1 KPRNKRGSAFPSN
14 NAGQHPANGLGGRY
28 DFGASLSAAL
38 SSAQDKLGRE
48 SGLMN
53 PAQRQSGGSYFG
65 PLDRKEGPTKA
76 DERPDALTTDRP
88 AMGSDQYRDLVQKF
102 CYFTPG
108 SGKGPRSPQPADT
121 PESAA
126 APIKTDGTLES
137 ASTSRSSTN
146 SSSPQLDGN
155 NERAVPASNPF
166 VSRSGSPAP
175 VTGGGLG
182 ARSTTPISFGYP
194 YHSSGRDGYL
204 SDSPTPTA
212 IRG

>member
-1 KPRNKRGSAFPSN
+1 
-14 NAGQHPANGLGGRY
+14 
-28 DFGASLSAAL
+28 
-38 SSAQDKLGRE
+38 
-48 SGLMN
+48 
-53 PAQRQSGGSYFG
+53 
-65 PLDRKEGPTKA
+65 
-76 DERPDALTTDRP
+76 
-88 AMGSDQYRDLVQKF
+88 
-102 CYFTPG
+102 FTPG

-121 PESAA
+121 QESAA

-155 NERAVPASNPF
+155 NERTVPAFSPF

-194 YHSSGRDGYL
+194 YYSSGRDGYL
-204 SDSPTPTA
+204 SDSSTPTA